1 MPPLLGLDVAL
12 FDVVLTDAAD
22 VERTHRELRARLA
35 DALGGDDAHGHAF
48 FDQRAGRQVHA
59 VAAAADAQRRVA
71 RHRAADLNL
80 LQAQLF
86 DLAADLGRDQLV
98 LADDHFVGDRVDD
111 VGPADAA
118 ADRVGQADFDLFAA
132 VDDALGDAL
141 RRAAVVHRDDDVL
154 GHVGQLAGEVTR
166 VGRLE
171 GRIGQALA
179 GTVRRAEVLEHREA
193 FAEVGLD
200 RRLDDLAGR
209 LGHQTAHA
217 AELAHLL
224 DAAAGAGVGHQEDR
238 VHVAA
243 RAEVVLQ
250 RAHHFGGDLLA
261 GVRPGVEHL
270 VVALALGDDAALIEL
285 VLRALPSRP
294 RR

>member
-1 MPPLLGLDVAL
+1 M
-12 FDVVLTDAAD
+12 
-22 VERTHRELRARLA
+22 
-35 DALGGDDAHGHAF
+35 
-48 FDQRAGRQVHA
+48 
-59 VAAAADAQRRVA
+59 
-71 RHRAADLNL
+71 
-80 LQAQLF
+80 
-86 DLAADLGRDQLV
+86 
-98 LADDHFVGDRVDD
+98 FV
-111 VGPADAA
+111 PADAA
-118 ADRVGQADFDLFAA
+118 ADRVGQADLDLLAA

-154 GHVGQLAGEVTR
+154 GHVGQLAGQVTR

-171 GRIGQALA
+171 GRVGQTLA
-179 GTVRRAEVLEHREA
+179 GTVRRAEVLEHRQA

-243 RAEVVLQ
+243 GAEVVLQ
-250 RAHHFGGDLLA
+250 PAHHFGGDLLA

-270 VVALALGDDAALIEL
+270 VVALALGDDAALVEL
-285 VLRALPSRP
+285 VACVSTSFSAVADDP
-294 RR
+294 RLGCPA